1 MNKKILF
8 SACLALVVQARA
20 FCDEGA
26 DPKWLRW
33 CSVSPDG
40 KHIAFSYCGDIFTVP
55 TTGGEARQ
63 LTTNTA
69 YEYAPVWS
77 PDSKHLAFASTREG
91 SMDVFVTTI
100 DGGAPKRVTTNSGSE
115 IPVAF
120 LDAQHLIYKAS
131 GMRSTDD
138 LVFPSSTFPML
149 YQISIDGGRPEVY
162 SEWPMDNPSIGNK
175 GVLFE
180 DIKGYEDYWRK
191 HQKSS
196 IARDIWL
203 FDGDTYQKITDF
215 SGDDRDP
222 VWAPG
227 KDGFYYLSERNGSFN
242 VYYHDLQSNGA
253 DKQITMH
260 KKHPVRFLT
269 VADNGMLCYSYDG
282 EIYTL
287 KEGRKP
293 KKLSVNIVRDDM
305 QREVI
310 RQIRYAGASEVAI
323 SPKNKEIAFIM
334 NGDVYVTSTD
344 YSTTKQITDTPVRER
359 TVDFAPDGRSLVYA
373 SERDGVWQ
381 VYQATIAQE
390 KEKNFTYCT
399 GIREERLT
407 DGKYTAFQPLY
418 NPKGGEVAFLKNRTE
433 ICVLDLKSKKVRT
446 VMDGKFQYSYTDGDQ
461 NYAWSPD
468 GKWILTE
475 YIGVGGWNNKD
486 IALVKA
492 DGKGEI
498 HNLTNSGYSEGSPKW
513 VLDGK
518 AMIFQSD
525 RSGYRSHGSWG
536 SQRDEYIM
544 FFDQDAYERF
554 RMSKEELAL
563 LEEREKEEKAAQEKE
578 EQSKKENRK
587 NKRKDKK
594 DQPEEKK
601 SGEKEQAKD
610 LVFDLEHLD
619 DRTIRLT
626 PYSTSLGD
634 AVLSKDG
641 TKLYYVAPHE
651 GSGALWVQHLKE
663 YRNELKM
670 KGMDWAR
677 LDVDADVKNAYMAS
691 GGYIKKLDIES
702 GRVSTIGFEAF
713 YTERPDEKRAYLFD
727 HIWKQT
733 KDKLYDPNMNGADW
747 DALYQDYK
755 KYLPHIN
762 NNYDFAEMASE
773 LLGELNVSH
782 TGCRFG
788 GYGGALPTATLGLFY
803 DTDYKGDGLKVKEVL
818 RGGPLDTKKKEVEA
832 GDLITAID
840 GQEIKAGMDYFPLLE
855 GKAGRYTRLTVV
867 KKGKEQQ
874 VTIKP
879 ISVEREMD
887 LLYDRWVERNRE
899 IVEKLS
905 NGRLVYVH
913 IKEMNAPCF
922 QKLYKELMSDENRN
936 KDAVIVDT
944 RHNGGGW
951 LHDDICILL
960 SGKKTME
967 FKPRGQFIGNDPFDR
982 WVKPSCML
990 ICEDNYSNA
999 HGTPWY
1005 YKEQGLGKLIGA
1017 PVPGTMTAVWWEGL
1031 DGGLVFGIPQV
1042 TTVDP
1047 RGEVL
1052 ENQLLKPDIEVYNDP
1067 KDILNG
1073 KDLQLE
1079 RAVEEMLKEIK

>member
-242 VYYHDLQSNGA
+242 VYYHDLQSSGA

-287 KEGRKP
+287 KEGGKP